1 MAQKFNLKRLRTE
14 LGLKQSEIADVLHLP
29 QSSVSAMEN
38 GKTEVSQQY
47 IKQLQAHFDIR
58 NIDDYYDEVEVVR
71 ITGNRGNNNGYKNV
85 LTSNLDA
92 ETISNVTAIKKDV
105 DAIKG
110 DYETRLKKAEEKRE
124 ALDAEIRELHRQIT
138 EFKVLCARNNI
149 DFDYI
154 TGQ

>member
-1 MAQKFNLKRLRTE
+1 MAQKFNLKRLRNE

-47 IKQLQAHFDIR
+47 VKQLQAHFNIR
-58 NIDDYYDEVEVVR
+58 NIDEYYDEVEVVR

-85 LTSNLDA
+85 LTSGVDP
-92 ETISNVTAIKKDV
+92 ETVSNITAIKKDV
-105 DAIKG
+105 DTIKG
-110 DYETRLKKAEEKRE
+110 DYEDRLKRAEKKRDE
-124 ALDAEIRELHRQIT
+124 LDAEIRELHRQIT
-138 EFKVLCARNNI
+138 EFKVLCARNDL

-154 TGQ
+154 TGH